1 MAVDV
6 HPSVTGAQGICNTK
20 YAQHSDKYRVNG
32 KLEGGGGRQQVN
44 KMARARVVHTSSATK
59 EAKPGGHKSCT
70 SSLLISVS
78 LLQKVYVVEK

>member
-32 KLEGGGGRQQVN
+32 KLEGGGVVN
-44 KMARARVVHTSSATK
+44 KSTRWPEQGVVHTSSATK